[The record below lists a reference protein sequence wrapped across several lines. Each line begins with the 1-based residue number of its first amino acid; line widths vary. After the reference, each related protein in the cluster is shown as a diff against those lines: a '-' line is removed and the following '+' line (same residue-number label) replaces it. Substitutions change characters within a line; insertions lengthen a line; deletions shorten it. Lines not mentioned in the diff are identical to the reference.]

1 MHTRN
6 QYSYMQALD
15 FMSPVEVTIYTN
27 IEVATN
33 TISYSYMLSC
43 SYISMA
49 TQLMDHYK
57 CIYLLGNSDQLLWLQ
72 EYLIDEA
79 NDRRTDG
86 MVPGEP
92 ICTCN
97 SVVLLLLN

>member
-1 MHTRN
+1 
-6 QYSYMQALD
+6 
-15 FMSPVEVTIYTN
+15 
-27 IEVATN
+27 
-33 TISYSYMLSC
+33 
-43 SYISMA
+43 MA

-79 NDRRTDG
+79 SDRRTDG
-86 MVPGEP
+86 MVPEEP

-97 SVVLLLLN
+97 SVVLRLLNYLEKTVINMVIHNMIRLSLVMVVNEYSISCSVSVLLSNTVAG